1 MIRSVGSG
9 DSIAEIEH
17 KISIEKSLLNGALE
31 MYSQANPTV
40 RQSISASIMETR
52 QRIQYLESLLRSLKL
67 NGSIH
72 EPQFSPGTNSF
83 EMIKYSS
90 VVSADRVRFRLNEIV
105 YRLEEEKRI
114 RSGLETMLA
123 TTAGSS
129 DRNRVKE
136 LQDRMT
142 DSNARIIVL
151 EQAKRRYDRLSVS
164 SFLSDRPAGDT
175 GKVTGNM
182 KINIIRVC
190 NLIGFTATNNEI
202 IATIAI
208 DGDVRYVSRRAA
220 NDWNETVEVRLDD
233 AIEAEISV
241 RSHPD
246 SMLLG
251 LTWFKLAD
259 LETDTKKRYPG
270 GIPLIASDCEDTW
283 IDLEPSGQLLMR
295 TCFERKIIKKS
306 DQVFRRHGVK
316 KAYMKNGHK
325 FYAATALLYLCAVCS
340 QGSSAGTWWY
350 QCQGCSYVC
359 HAKCFENV
367 ITNCMAVHGMHEL
380 TPDMAI
386 TLASAFEEL
395 EQKRNMKEM
404 EEAEIAEQSRRNNGS
419 TKTSSVTFEFETFS
433 NPNPRVSS
441 YGYTK
446 LSKPAIQKRGSSLNQ
461 LPQVPYKVQ
470 LGNFEILAVL
480 GRGGFGKVLLVE
492 EKKTGNMLAL
502 KAMKKDA
509 ILDVDKGSA
518 ALEKRI
524 FQIASEYP
532 FLVNMHSSFQ
542 DDTRLYFVM
551 EFVSGGDLMCQI
563 IENKKFTEART
574 KFYASEVLLALQFLH
589 QQNIIHRDVKLEN
602 ILLCSDGHIK
612 LADYGTCKENMAFGV
627 KTKTFCG
634 TPEYMAP
641 EILKSSS
648 YTRSVDWWSFGVL
661 IHVMLLGKYPFIG
674 PDEKDILEGIL
685 AGNLVLPAVASP
697 AFSSLLTG
705 LLEVDPKKRLGGGR
719 EGGVEVQDHPFFAGT
734 DWEALEQRKVRPPAK
749 PNVKSE
755 KDVSNF
761 DTEFTDQPAELTP
774 LNTLLE
780 DEQQDAFKDFDFV
793 SAWAGRRR

>member
-220 NDWNETVEVRLDD
+220 NNWNETVEVRLDD

-340 QGSSAGTWWY
+340 EGSSAGTWWY
-350 QCQGCSYVC
+350 QCQG
-359 HAKCFENV
+359 
-367 ITNCMAVHGMHEL
+367 
-380 TPDMAI
+380 
-386 TLASAFEEL
+386 
-395 EQKRNMKEM
+395 
-404 EEAEIAEQSRRNNGS
+404 QSR
-419 TKTSSVTFEFETFS
+419 
-433 NPNPRVSS
+433 
-441 YGYTK
+441 
-446 LSKPAIQKRGSSLNQ
+446 AD
-461 LPQVPYKVQ
+461 
-470 LGNFEILAVL
+470 
-480 GRGGFGKVLLVE
+480 
-492 EKKTGNMLAL
+492 AL
-502 KAMKKDA
+502 K
-509 ILDVDKGSA
+509 
-518 ALEKRI
+518 
-524 FQIASEYP
+524 Q
-532 FLVNMHSSFQ
+532 
-542 DDTRLYFVM
+542 T
-551 EFVSGGDLMCQI
+551 
-563 IENKKFTEART
+563 T
-574 KFYASEVLLALQFLH
+574 FYDRMQLRVP
-589 QQNIIHRDVKLEN
+589 RK
-602 ILLCSDGHIK
+602 
-612 LADYGTCKENMAFGV
+612 
-627 KTKTFCG
+627 
-634 TPEYMAP
+634 
-641 EILKSSS
+641 
-648 YTRSVDWWSFGVL
+648 
-661 IHVMLLGKYPFIG
+661 ML
-674 PDEKDILEGIL
+674 
-685 AGNLVLPAVASP
+685 
-697 AFSSLLTG
+697 
-705 LLEVDPKKRLGGGR
+705 
-719 EGGVEVQDHPFFAGT
+719 
-734 DWEALEQRKVRPPAK
+734 
-749 PNVKSE
+749 
-755 KDVSNF
+755 
-761 DTEFTDQPAELTP
+761 
-774 LNTLLE
+774 
-780 DEQQDAFKDFDFV
+780 
-793 SAWAGRRR
+793 